1 MKEEVKKY
9 EEEQQQLNNQI
20 FDLQHEQEKYSTV
33 MKENQ
38 QKIKYYHSEV
48 KAMHSHSHSHMMHMH
63 AFTRPT
69 FYPN

>member
-38 QKIKYYHSEV
+38 QKIKYYRSEV
-48 KAMHSHSHSHMMHMH
+48 RDKKRKCKVMELE
-63 AFTRPT
+63 PT
-69 FYPN
+69 VGTL